1 MKKQQ
6 TENKKMSRLERRI
19 QRVKNEMNLENAM
32 IAKYLFLLDK
42 AREIGD
48 ITLTYNLIDSMI
60 EKRKI
65 ARKHEKRLNRL
76 NARLREFN

>member
-19 QRVKNEMNLENAM
+19 KRVKDEMNLENAM

-65 ARKHEKRLNRL
+65 ARKYEKRLNKL